1 MDILQSEL
9 YCRKQI
15 AKEKIAKKEISGG
28 KHLWSI
34 RNYSRLMCR
43 KWSGYGHGT
52 QTDVWI
58 TLGEEDL
65 EEVVSVSGLI
75 SGPEVGD
82 GGGDGGTS
90 VALVTVSSRL
100 VTGPLTLMMW
110 VFVGAPTASMEVVV
124 VASCRS
130 FPFPVEVAGF
140 PFPGLEDSTAITVV
154 TWGGEE
160 GLVDVEDL
168 EDEVIDD
175 LDTRWLLGEAA
186 GTEPGVTEPRL
197 RPWMGEGEA
206 AGNLSLVD
214 EARLRLSSSVLSR
227 WSSLD
232 LEDSNLS
239 RSSSPLWWK

>member
-1 MDILQSEL
+1 
-9 YCRKQI
+9 
-15 AKEKIAKKEISGG
+15 
-28 KHLWSI
+28 
-34 RNYSRLMCR
+34 MCR

-65 EEVVSVSGLI
+65 EEVSVSGLI

-124 VASCRS
+124 VASCRRS
-130 FPFPVEVAGF
+130 FPFPVEVVWDLPPAAGF

>member
-1 MDILQSEL
+1 
-9 YCRKQI
+9 
-15 AKEKIAKKEISGG
+15 
-28 KHLWSI
+28 
-34 RNYSRLMCR
+34 MCR

-65 EEVVSVSGLI
+65 EEVSVSGLI

-124 VASCRS
+124 VASFRS

-239 RSSSPLWWK
+239 RSSSPLWWKKKSNPWMKNFY

>member
-1 MDILQSEL
+1 
-9 YCRKQI
+9 
-15 AKEKIAKKEISGG
+15 
-28 KHLWSI
+28 
-34 RNYSRLMCR
+34 MCR

-65 EEVVSVSGLI
+65 EEVSVSGLI

-124 VASCRS
+124 VASGWS
-130 FPFPVEVAGF
+130 FPFPVVAWDLPPAAGF

-239 RSSSPLWWK
+239 RSSSPLWWKKSRIHEWMIYINLLNKSLARI